1 MVNQEKN
8 IKWIVDSGWKESS
21 KNEYV
26 QNVNKNSETWS

>member
-8 IKWIVDSGWKESS
+8 IKWIDSRWKESS

-26 QNVNKNSETWS
+26 QNVDKNSETWS